1 MAKAD
6 SWSRIYS
13 ALAVK
18 GHQLGAARAKLEA
31 LPHHRRR
38 DAEPRR
44 DVLGAH
50 AVLIVQLG
58 ERLVLIGGMHVGAD
72 GVLGEADLGPVMLG
86 VENATDRL
94 VRPDLLALHAQ
105 QLREAAA
112 LPGIDQ
118 IKAGRLAA
126 RPDLGLR
133 DRVLQH
139 AERRDAGGKGLDVR
153 HGVRDLPHVL
163 GRLFQLAERHKH
175 DLLGL
180 GGDFR
185 SVTHGLSP
193 LVWGSAQI
201 PRMNPCPSARPG
213 EGEQE
218 ENRTGSLS
226 ARSGSE
232 AKIGGDRFCS
242 CWGCQGRAF
251 APLIKQTKCRAAA
264 PYTRQRSSPAR
275 AETPTRRLRP
285 LCGQSATEQSEG
297 PPKCGTN
304 FKKDNVRWRG

>member
-213 EGEQE
+213 EGSKKKIG
-218 ENRTGSLS
+218 RGLFPPDL
-226 ARSGSE
+226 AAKRRSGE
-232 AKIGGDRFCS
+232 TDFVLAGG
-242 CWGCQGRAF
+242 
-251 APLIKQTKCRAAA
+251 
-264 PYTRQRSSPAR
+264 AR
-275 AETPTRRLRP
+275 AEPSHP
-285 LCGQSATEQSEG
+285 
-297 PPKCGTN
+297 
-304 FKKDNVRWRG
+304 